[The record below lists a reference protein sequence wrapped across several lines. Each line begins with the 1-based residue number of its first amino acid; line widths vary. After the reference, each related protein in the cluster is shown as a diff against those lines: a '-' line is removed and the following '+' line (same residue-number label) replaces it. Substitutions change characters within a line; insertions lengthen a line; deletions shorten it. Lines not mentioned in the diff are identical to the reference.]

1 MENGWTLIEV
11 DEMDAIQRGKT
22 TSVTQIQNESR
33 YMFFDSTEARH
44 IYLDSHT

>member
-11 DEMDAIQRGKT
+11 DEMDAIHRGKT